1 MRVALVNNFFL
12 PRTSGSAHITGDL
25 ARELAARGHSVL
37 VVTAE
42 HADEPEEEL
51 RDGYRVVR
59 LPSWSLP
66 KLKLAMNYDV
76 TFTMSPRN
84 YRRLARLLDDFAPE
98 VLHQHGQFFD
108 LTWMS
113 AIWAR
118 RRGVPTVLT
127 VHTPLVHT
135 TPAYRAVLWLADML
149 LPRSFIA
156 IGRPHVVTCDWFM
169 GAYARRRYGLPDD
182 RFVSIPI
189 GIHPDRLR
197 GEDGTDVRRE
207 LGLVDRPVVL
217 SIGHVIP
224 LRDRLA
230 LVDAMPHLI
239 EKRPDIAVVV
249 VGTVYDDRFL
259 ARADELGVRDSLY
272 VTGGVTRDAVPRYVA
287 AADVEGHDFQG
298 YGLGTASLE
307 VMAAGVPVVSVV
319 RADNFPG
326 MELRSW
332 DNVVIVPPDD
342 PPALA
347 EAIVRLLDDRDLA
360 RHVGEGQRRLVL
372 EHFSL
377 AAVTGRH
384 LELYKRIVGGHSAT
398 GADP

>member
-1 MRVALVNNFFL
+1 
-12 PRTSGSAHITGDL
+12 
-25 ARELAARGHSVL
+25 
-37 VVTAE
+37 
-42 HADEPEEEL
+42 
-51 RDGYRVVR
+51 
-59 LPSWSLP
+59 
-66 KLKLAMNYDV
+66 
-76 TFTMSPRN
+76 
-84 YRRLARLLDDFAPE
+84 
-98 VLHQHGQFFD
+98 
-108 LTWMS
+108 
-113 AIWAR
+113 
-118 RRGVPTVLT
+118 
-127 VHTPLVHT
+127 
-135 TPAYRAVLWLADML
+135 ML
-149 LPRSFIA
+149 LPRPFIR
-156 IGRPHVVTCDWFM
+156 IGRPRVVTGDWFM
-169 GAYARRRYGLPDD
+169 DAYVRRRYHLPDD
-182 RFVSIPI
+182 RIVPIPI
-189 GIHPDRLR
+189 GVDPDTLR
-197 GEDGTDVRRE
+197 SAGRTDVRRE
-207 LGLVDRPVVL
+207 VGLGDRPVVL

-239 EKRPDIAVVV
+239 EKHPDVAVVV

-259 ARADELGVRDSLY
+259 ARAEELGVRDSLI
-272 VTGGVTRDAVPRYVA
+272 VTGGVTREAVPSYVA

-326 MELRSW
+326 IQLRSW

-347 EAIVRLLDDRDLA
+347 EAIVRLLDDPDLA

-377 AAVTGRH
+377 AAVTDRH
-384 LELYKRIVGGHSAT
+384 LELYHRVVGGHSAT